1 MKKFTLFKHQLLA
14 VFAFFA
20 LLLSSC
26 SEDKLPVIDDISSSA
41 IRPTEQFTANLALKW
56 NELFLEVERFSEGY
70 RPPVSARASAY
81 VNLAAYE
88 AAYPG
93 MQDKYRS
100 FGNYYEGLDLPEFA
114 FLGDIHYPTAINA
127 AYETSLRHFFPTAP
141 ATQLFKIV
149 ELANS
154 FNEEYKSQLP
164 IEVFVRSRKFGR
176 EVADAVFKWS
186 STDVEGHNAYTR
198 NNDASYIPPA
208 GTGKWKPTFPDFSPA
223 LLPRWGRVRTFAA
236 DTRDIV
242 ADPLPYSDS
251 PSSEI
256 YQQAKRVE
264 LLVNEV
270 KANKKPEDR
279 WIADFWSDDCPILT
293 FTPAGRWVAIANQ
306 VVVKEKPNLAKA
318 IETYAKVGMALC
330 DAGIRCW
337 HEKYR
342 FNYERPI
349 DYVRRVMGDQNWN
362 TVMCPDGSGNYF
374 TPPFP
379 AYPSGHATFGAAA
392 AIVLADLYGDTY
404 KMIDRCHEGRTEF
417 ISAPRAFNSFFAMAE
432 ENAYSRIPL
441 GVHFEMDAVEGL
453 NLGYGVGSKVN
464 ALPWRK

>member
-1 MKKFTLFKHQLLA
+1 MKKITLLRHQLFKLLI
-14 VFAFFA
+14 VFS
-20 LLLSSC
+20 LLIASC
-26 SEDKLPVIDDISSSA
+26 NQDEVPIIESPNAGEL
-41 IRPTEQFTANLALKW
+41 RRTELFNADLALRW
-56 NELFLEVERFSEGY
+56 NELFLEVERFAEGY

-93 MQDKYRS
+93 MKDKYRS
-100 FGNYYEGLDLPEFA
+100 FGGYYDGLELPEFE

-127 AYETSLRHFFPTAP
+127 AYEMSLRNFFPTAP

-149 ELANS
+149 ELANE
-154 FNEEYKSQLP
+154 FNEDYKAKIP

-176 EVADAVFKWS
+176 EVADAIFNWS
-186 STDVEGHNAYTR
+186 STDVAGHRAYTA

-208 GTGKWKPTFPDFSPA
+208 GIGKWQPTFPDFSPA
-223 LLPRWGRVRTFAA
+223 LLPNWGRVRTFAA
-236 DTRDIV
+236 DARDIV
-242 ADPLPYSDS
+242 PDPLTYSDS
-251 PSSEI
+251 PTSEI
-256 YQQAKRVE
+256 YQQAKRTE

-270 KANKKPEDR
+270 RANRKPEDR

-293 FTPAGRWVAIANQ
+293 FTPAGRWIAIANQ
-306 VVVKEKPNLAKA
+306 VIVKEKPNLARA

-349 DYVRRVMGDQNWN
+349 DYIRRVMGDQNWN

-379 AYPSGHATFGAAA
+379 AYPSGHAAFAGAAA
-392 AIVLADLYGDTY
+392 MVLANLYGENY
-404 KMIDRCHEGRTEF
+404 AFIDRCHEGRTEF
-417 ISAPRAFNSFFAMAE
+417 ISAPRAFDSFFAMAE

-441 GVHFEMDAVEGL
+441 GVHFEMDSVEGL
-453 NLGYGVGSKVN
+453 NLGYGIGKKVN
-464 ALPWRK
+464 SLPWRR